1 MIKWSTFSIQCNWQ
15 AKMDFFSPTPLS
27 MCEAD
32 RPLYL
37 LKGTA
42 GTSSS
47 TNSKHI
53 QDENGRSKN
62 SMYATVV
69 CLPLM
74 TQIIKVLFPALVV
87 LA

>member
-1 MIKWSTFSIQCNWQ
+1 
-15 AKMDFFSPTPLS
+15 

-32 RPLYL
+32 HPLYL

-53 QDENGRSKN
+53 QDENRRSKKN

-74 TQIIKVLFPALVV
+74 TQIIKLKSSFL
-87 LA
+87 LSLC